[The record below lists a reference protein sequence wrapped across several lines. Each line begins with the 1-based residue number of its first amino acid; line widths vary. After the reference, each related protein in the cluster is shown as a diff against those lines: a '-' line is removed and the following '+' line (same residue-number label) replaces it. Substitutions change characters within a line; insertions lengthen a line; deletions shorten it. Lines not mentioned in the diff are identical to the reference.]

1 MIEIALVDIRHN
13 KYLEEAREILRKDI
27 NADLTGLSRKMIT
40 ENRDRVKR
48 ERVNVINTLI
58 IGAIFNYNYEACR
71 LAITKGVILSPSKDV
86 TVNEANKILMIMWG
100 SLSNLLDNDFS
111 PILNEIDRY
120 MDTEK
125 AFDGELPFV

>member
-1 MIEIALVDIRHN
+1 MDIRHN

-27 NADLTGLSRKMIT
+27 NADLTVVSRKMIA
-40 ENRDRVKR
+40 ENRDRLKR

-71 LAITKGVILSPSKDV
+71 LAIVKGITLSPSKDV
-86 TVNEANKILMIMWG
+86 SVEEANKILTVLWG

-111 PILNEIDRY
+111 PILNEVDRY
-120 MDTEK
+120 LDTEK
-125 AFDGELPFV
+125 AFDDELPFV

>member
-1 MIEIALVDIRHN
+1 
-13 KYLEEAREILRKDI
+13 
-27 NADLTGLSRKMIT
+27 
-40 ENRDRVKR
+40 
-48 ERVNVINTLI
+48 
-58 IGAIFNYNYEACR
+58 
-71 LAITKGVILSPSKDV
+71 
-86 TVNEANKILMIMWG
+86 MWG